1 MGAISDWVVRKVL
14 FEPVTFEWITET
26 HKKDKWGGGAYS
38 MLENGRAEDSDR
50 NAVDV
55 FREQKESL

>member
-26 HKKDKWGGGAYS
+26 HKKDKCVGGCIFHVRKWK
-38 MLENGRAEDSDR
+38 GRGLR
-50 NAVDV
+50 
-55 FREQKESL
+55 QKCS